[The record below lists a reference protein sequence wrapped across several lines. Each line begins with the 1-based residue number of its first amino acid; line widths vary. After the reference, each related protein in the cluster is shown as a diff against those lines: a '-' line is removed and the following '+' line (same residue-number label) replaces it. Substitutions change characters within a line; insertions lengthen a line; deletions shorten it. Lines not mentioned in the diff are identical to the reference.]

1 MVVVAPSKRNMEMLV
16 SEKKKMKE
24 VKNVDQ
30 MRSLLEIWLS
40 EARKTHSVSV
50 CLCEKVRRGR
60 RERERESEEREVE
73 REGHRERR

>member
-1 MVVVAPSKRNMEMLV
+1 
-16 SEKKKMKE
+16 MKE

-40 EARKTHSVSV
+40 EAGKTHSVSV

-60 RERERESEEREVE
+60 RERERVK
-73 REGHRERR
+73 REG

>member
-1 MVVVAPSKRNMEMLV
+1 
-16 SEKKKMKE
+16 MKE

-40 EARKTHSVSV
+40 EAGKTHSVSV

-60 RERERESEEREVE
+60 RERESEE